1 MVKDLQELSEK
12 AFTYKNKLQQ
22 LTKDIDEFAKA
33 DDKKLSFGKIMR
45 IIEEFT
51 KKYKDLIAPKTS
63 KIELGFQLKWTKSIF
78 M

>member
-1 MVKDLQELSEK
+1 MQKMLDILNKAGGEASKEVMVKDLQELSEK

-45 IIEEFT
+45 
-51 KKYKDLIAPKTS
+51 
-63 KIELGFQLKWTKSIF
+63 
-78 M
+78 